1 MDKAQKSLIDTYY
14 RKRAIAVSQ
23 NRRYKYLPYEY
34 SKYALENKIMDFSK
48 LSIGDVYEIYTT
60 NPKVQQYIKP
70 IIDNYNKESTG
81 LLKILLNYENSDNY
95 NELESFIINSDFY
108 KENGKEIYFHN
119 DYFTIRVDK
128 DKILD
133 VLNLGDNY
141 ENVVSTANGHYG
153 NGYADSSEL
162 DYMQGSLSDSN
173 MSKIIK
179 IAKMMG
185 ADDETI
191 SGFNDEGNLSDFLNK
206 HKLDEINDIYLSE
219 YGDTLENANVA
230 AANEQLETF
239 PLKINNYENIVSTA
253 NGHYGNGYTDSS
265 ELDYMQRSLSD
276 SNMSKIIKIAKMM
289 GADDETISGFNDE
302 GNLSDFLNEHK
313 LDEINDIYLSEYGDA
328 LENANVAAANEQL
341 ETFPLEINNDETK
354 FYIDELLS
362 YIYQYNL
369 KNIST
374 FDQFL
379 ENLKSS
385 NDINYDN
392 IYETAYNHMDLTQL
406 NQVIDDRLDD
416 IINGFNDPDSGYYE
430 LIKGY
435 KELQEYISKYKF
447 TPINKNGI
455 IATYKQQDKTINI
468 TEFKYDEN
476 EEDENKKLKFKISFI
491 YNGGKTPFERSG
503 WIFASNLSNYIKQQ
517 EIKIMREAI
526 QIS

>member
-48 LSIGDVYEIYTT
+48 LSIGEVYEIYTT

-95 NELESFIINSDFY
+95 NELESFITNSNFY
-108 KENGKEIYFHN
+108 KENGKGIYFHN

-141 ENVVSTANGHYG
+141 ENVTSTADGHYY
-153 NGYADSSEL
+153 GYA
-162 DYMQGSLSDSN
+162 
-173 MSKIIK
+173 
-179 IAKMMG
+179 
-185 ADDETI
+185 
-191 SGFNDEGNLSDFLNK
+191 
-206 HKLDEINDIYLSE
+206 
-219 YGDTLENANVA
+219 
-230 AANEQLETF
+230 
-239 PLKINNYENIVSTA
+239 
-253 NGHYGNGYTDSS
+253 DSS

-289 GADDETISGFNDE
+289 GADDETISGFQE
-302 GNLSDFLNEHK
+302 ESNLVDFLNEHK

-328 LENANVAAANEQL
+328 NDEAREAAANEQL
-341 ETFPLEINNDETK
+341 ETFPLKINNDETE
-354 FYIDELLS
+354 FYIDKLLS

-447 TPINKNGI
+447 TPANKKGI
-455 IATYKQQDKTINI
+455 IATHKQQDKTINI
-468 TEFKYDEN
+468 TDFKYDED
-476 EEDENKKLKFKISFI
+476 EEDNEKLKFKISFI

>member
-191 SGFNDEGNLSDFLNK
+191 SGFQEESNL
-206 HKLDEINDIYLSE
+206 
-219 YGDTLENANVA
+219 V
-230 AANEQLETF
+230 
-239 PLKINNYENIVSTA
+239 
-253 NGHYGNGYTDSS
+253 
-265 ELDYMQRSLSD
+265 
-276 SNMSKIIKIAKMM
+276 
-289 GADDETISGFNDE
+289 
-302 GNLSDFLNEHK
+302 DFLNEHK

-341 ETFPLEINNDETK
+341 ETFPLKINNDETE
-354 FYIDELLS
+354 FYIDKLLS

-385 NDINYDN
+385 NDINYDY

-491 YNGGKTPFERSG
+491 YNGGKTQFERSG

-517 EIKIMREAI
+517 EIKIMRESI
-526 QIS
+526 QIQ

>member
-191 SGFNDEGNLSDFLNK
+191 SGFNDEGNLSDFLN
-206 HKLDEINDIYLSE
+206 
-219 YGDTLENANVA
+219 
-230 AANEQLETF
+230 
-239 PLKINNYENIVSTA
+239 
-253 NGHYGNGYTDSS
+253 
-265 ELDYMQRSLSD
+265 
-276 SNMSKIIKIAKMM
+276 
-289 GADDETISGFNDE
+289 
-302 GNLSDFLNEHK
+302 EHK

-341 ETFPLEINNDETK
+341 ETFPLKINNDETE
-354 FYIDELLS
+354 FYIDKLLS

-385 NDINYDN
+385 NDINYDY

-517 EIKIMREAI
+517 EIKIMRESI
-526 QIS
+526 QIQ